1 MAFLVNGAEKSFADV
16 IIEHKGAGGSCMV
29 ASYGFGVKQVEKIIQ
44 NFDTVTLVADSS
56 HSQLN
61 PRAYS
66 RVVELSEILD
76 NFRFAPTKIHA
87 KFAVIN
93 GEIVIFTSA
102 NLSANRRLEVY
113 LVGQKDDVDGV
124 GEVIA
129 GLGDPGGLL
138 SGPTEWLSLDG
149 QNFETDFDWCSI

>member
-1 MAFLVNGAEKSFADV
+1 MAATS
-16 IIEHKGAGGSCMV
+16 
-29 ASYGFGVKQVEKIIQ
+29 GFGTKQVEKIIQ
-44 NFDTVTLVADSS
+44 NFDTVPLVADSS

-113 LVGQKDDVDGV
+113 LVGQKDDVD
-124 GEVIA
+124 
-129 GLGDPGGLL
+129 
-138 SGPTEWLSLDG
+138 
-149 QNFETDFDWCSI
+149 FDWCSI